1 MTLSRSWACF
11 KVAFPDA
18 NEPGLTTID
27 LNADVGESFGQWQ
40 LGDDAAIFGQVSSV
54 SIACGFHAG
63 DPRTMRKSCAA
74 AAAAGVA
81 IGAHP
86 GYRDLA
92 GFGRRFLDVAPDE
105 LRDEVLYQVGALQA
119 MALAEGTA
127 VRYVKPHGALYNAI
141 VHHTAQA
148 EAVVAAMLELDRP
161 VPLLVSPRSEAGR
174 LAAAAG
180 LTVVAEAF
188 ADRAYSPDGTLVP
201 RTRPGAV
208 LHDPAAVVAQS
219 LRIAVD
225 GFVTATDGTRLPL
238 KVQSLC
244 LHGDTPG
251 AVAMASAVRAALD
264 SAGVAVRSFA

>member
-1 MTLSRSWACF
+1 MTA
-11 KVAFPDA
+11 
-18 NEPGLTTID
+18 ID
-27 LNADVGESFGQWQ
+27 LNADVGESFGPWR
-40 LGDDAAIFGQVSSV
+40 LGDDAAIFMQVSSA

-86 GYRDLA
+86 SYRDLA
-92 GFGRRFLDVAPDE
+92 GFGRRFLDVDPEE

-119 MALAEGTA
+119 MARAEGTS
-127 VRYVKPHGALYNAI
+127 VRYVKPHGALYNAL

-148 EAVVAAMLELDRP
+148 EAVVSAMLELGP
-161 VPLLVSPRSEAGR
+161 ALPLLVSPGSEAGR

-180 LTVVAEAF
+180 ITVVAEAF
-188 ADRAYSPDGTLVP
+188 ADRAYNPDGTLVP
-201 RTRPGAV
+201 RTQPGAV
-208 LHDPAAVVAQS
+208 LHDVDAVVTQG

-225 GFVTATDGTRLPL
+225 REVIATDGTRVPL
-238 KVQSLC
+238 DVQSLC

-264 SAGVAVRSFA
+264 SAGVAIRSFA